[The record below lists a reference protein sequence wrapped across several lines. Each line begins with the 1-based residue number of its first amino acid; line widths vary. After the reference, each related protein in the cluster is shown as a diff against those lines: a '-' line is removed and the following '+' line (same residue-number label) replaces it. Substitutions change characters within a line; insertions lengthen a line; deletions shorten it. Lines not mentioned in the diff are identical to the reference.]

1 MAHFAQLD
9 SDNTVIYVMA
19 IDNGD
24 IINPE
29 TGKED
34 EQLGINLCRK
44 LLGDDTNWK
53 QTSYNG
59 NFRKNYA
66 GVGYS
71 WDEGRQAFY
80 EPKPYDSWILN
91 ETTCKWE
98 PPVRPVSGARL
109 SDGSEEGNITA
120 RQRWS
125 EVEYQN
131 TGNGWIVLDDPS
143 SMPITND

>member
-9 SDNTVIYVMA
+9 SDNIVTRVIA
-19 IDNGD
+19 INNGD

-53 QTSYNG
+53 QTSYNR

-66 GVGYS
+66 GEGCI

-80 EPKPYDSWILN
+80 APQPYPSWVLN
-91 ETTCKWE
+91 ETTCVWE

-109 SDGSEEGNITA
+109 ADGTEDGNMMA

-131 TGNGWIVLDDPS
+131 TGNGWILLDDPS
-143 SMPITND
+143 SMPIPND